1 MYQFAFQPYQRPFK
15 QPLQTS
21 HGTWEVREGI
31 ILSLTD
37 KSGKTHQGEIAPISW
52 FGTET
57 VNQALN
63 YCRQLPTE
71 ITTETIY
78 SIPDTL
84 PACQFGFES
93 ALSQSPLNHPS
104 LGDFE
109 STPVPPE
116 LGARGQINCLANKQN
131 SSHLTYSGLLSAGKD
146 ALKQWGKLWE
156 QGYKTFKWKIGV
168 YPIAEELEIFAALTQ
183 SLPTSAKLRLDANGG
198 LTYDEAKIWLD
209 LCEALRARLRY
220 RTPVI
225 EFIEQPLGLEQFEQT
240 LALSN
245 LYNTAIALDESVA
258 TFNQLQACYQR
269 GWRGIFVIKPS
280 IIGYPSRLR
289 QFCQTYPIDTVF
301 SSAFETEIGRNS
313 ALNLAVE
320 LANPNRAVGFGID
333 NFLSPNTTGI

>member
-21 HGTWEVREGI
+21 HGKWEVREGI

-57 VNQALN
+57 INQALN
-63 YCRQLPTE
+63 YCHQLPKE
-71 ITTETIY
+71 ITTESICT
-78 SIPDTL
+78 IPDEL

-93 ALSQSPLNHPS
+93 ALSLNNQN
-104 LGDFE
+104 F
-109 STPVPPE
+109 
-116 LGARGQINCLANKQN
+116 NYLA
-131 SSHLTYSGLLSAGKD
+131 YSGLLSAGKD
-146 ALKQWGKLWE
+146 ALQQWRKLWA
-156 QGYKTFKWKIGV
+156 QGYRTFKWKIGV
-168 YPIAEELEIFAALTQ
+168 YPIAEELEIFATLTN
-183 SLPTSAKLRLDANGG
+183 SLPISAKLRLDANGG
-198 LTYDEAKIWLD
+198 LTYNEANLWLQKCD
-209 LCEALRARLRY
+209 AAS
-220 RTPVI
+220 VI
-225 EFIEQPLGLEQFEQT
+225 EFIEQPLGLEQFEQMQI
-240 LALSN
+240 LSN

-280 IIGYPSRLR
+280 IVGYPSRLR
-289 QFCQTYPIDTVF
+289 QFCQTYPIDAVF
-301 SSAFETEIGRNS
+301 SSSFETEIGRQA